1 MGVWEQWRI
10 KRTYKTARKVSDG
23 REIAAK
29 VRLSIRNNVMLCV
42 FRACTVCQFNSDDRG
57 WRHTRKKP
65 SPSECSALMMGSSTV
80 RGRSS
85 AFSAVEPSTKTSNAS
100 CGRGAQVSQ
109 RRDTH
114 ARARARRLRTGDAQ
128 TAVRMCD
135 VRVARH
141 IFRGLYQTS
150 ESAMS
155 RFSVVDDM
163 PRDRNS
169 RTAAHA
175 GGPRARTPWWPLA
188 QRS

>member
-1 MGVWEQWRI
+1 MDEDSQDGEEGER
-10 KRTYKTARKVSDG
+10 RARDG
-23 REIAAK
+23 CEGEVEHPKQRDA
-29 VRLSIRNNVMLCV
+29 LCV
-42 FRACTVCQFNSDDRG
+42 FHVCTVRQCVSGRDAG

-100 CGRGAQVSQ
+100 CGRGAQFSQ

-141 IFRGLYQTS
+141 IFRGPYQTS
-150 ESAMS
+150 EAAMS